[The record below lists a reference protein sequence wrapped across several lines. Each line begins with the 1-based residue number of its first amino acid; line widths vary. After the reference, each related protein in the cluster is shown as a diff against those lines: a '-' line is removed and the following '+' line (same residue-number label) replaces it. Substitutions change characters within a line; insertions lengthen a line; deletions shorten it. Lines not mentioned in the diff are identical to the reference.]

1 MRDHPLVLMEGVDSL
16 SRTEVGLPKVE
27 ERLYVERQ
35 QYFVY
40 ELEGEAIEGA
50 ESSVGSPREGGCYRL
65 TNADMFASWEP
76 FHGALEIS
84 AVVGSDSNNGV
95 SLVLAEAVFG
105 GGGISIGLTGVH
117 CQRQLVLLV
126 GRGTKLDRCRWWV
139 TMRTDGAV
147 GSRFRRTREPR
158 GAYRNAG

>member
-1 MRDHPLVLMEGVDSL
+1 MS
-16 SRTEVGLPKVE
+16 
-27 ERLYVERQ
+27 RQ

-50 ESSVGSPREGGCYRL
+50 ESSVGSPREGDCYRL

-105 GGGISIGLTGVH
+105 GGGIHRADERPLPAS
-117 CQRQLVLLV
+117 V
-126 GRGTKLDRCRWWV
+126 GALGGKRHE
-139 TMRTDGAV
+139 A
-147 GSRFRRTREPR
+147 
-158 GAYRNAG
+158 